1 MEIEDQIEWLKPE
14 RIEKLC
20 GSEKNIF
27 GINRMLII
35 GIGKNGVDCVL
46 RCKHITER
54 RFGTDGTKM
63 RFLGIGESGLLD
75 SSECYGSRLADDEK
89 LSIVPEDSIYKYLNN
104 PARLPQYALDWFDSG
119 LKNYSPATPTYGL
132 TKRQCGRVALFHY
145 IKPLFKRLGESI
157 SAFAGTDRS
166 LEIVITGNLGDVF
179 FGGMFIDLAYIIKS
193 LFEDSSYPYKVNA
206 MLFAGDTAELFET
219 DQRELGNYYANTI
232 ITKNELDLFQ
242 VRKARFSQRYSSS
255 FEVISD
261 KPPFSSVFIAQ
272 AGENYGLTIGAA
284 AEKILSRMAVLFS
297 KDDDAERIMSYNM
310 LKPNESHDFRY
321 LAFDTRVTEVP
332 VGKIL
337 SYLSVKVFTVF
348 NRLLNK
354 NSVGQSQLGQYASQ
368 VTPNAMYLASRA
380 GSIPELEFDEKVNPT
395 FSPRAL
401 KISSDSSMNYV
412 EDWLKKIVGLTAA
425 GAEQCLPDITDEII
439 TTCENAKNDLSK
451 GPFYS
456 IEIIKKCLAELR
468 VAMAKI
474 KSDADD
480 MREQIERSRG
490 LCSSAYM
497 KVKTSALFAG
507 KAAEQYIEELKDFAE
522 YSREY
527 RTSDALMEMYR
538 KMYDK
543 FNDYLENT
551 LNKKAEM
558 FEKIAVNR
566 AAIIDRL
573 TEERDDTVVRD
584 AFSMADPTV
593 RGKLDELVEQLSEEA
608 LAKSF
613 KNSHILE
620 LPEDDETALAR
631 EMAEIVTELFRPLLG
646 MKYSEMCAFFG
657 IENAIG
663 NGLERCLEQAEVT
676 VPVADDF
683 PLNRVICP
691 KSTDMKQIAP
701 IRSVHRSINYI
712 WNASVL
718 NYTAEVV
725 QIRGG
730 VKLEEFKDYEKWENM
745 RYAYVNDSL
754 KKHGIH
760 IFA

>member
-1 MEIEDQIEWLKPE
+1 MEIEKQIEWLKPE

-20 GSEKNIF
+20 GIEKNIF
-27 GINRMLII
+27 GINRMFII

-46 RCKHITER
+46 RCKHITQR
-54 RFGTDGTKM
+54 RFGSDTNKM
-63 RFLGIGESGLLD
+63 RYLGIGESKLLD
-75 SSECYGSRLADDEK
+75 NSECYGSRLAYDEK
-89 LSIVPEDSIYKYLNN
+89 LAIVPEDSIYKYLNN
-104 PARLPQYALDWFDSG
+104 PARLPQYALSWFDSG
-119 LKNYSPATPTYGL
+119 LKNYSPATPSYGL

-145 IKPLFKRLGESI
+145 IKPLFKRIGESI

-166 LEIVITGNLGDVF
+166 LEIVITGNLGDAF
-179 FGGMFIDLAYIIKS
+179 FGGMFIDLAYILKS
-193 LFEDSSYPYKVNA
+193 LFEDSSYQFKINA

-232 ITKNELDLFQ
+232 IAKNELDMFQ
-242 VRKARFSQRYSSS
+242 TRKARFSQRYSAS

-261 KPPFSSVFIAQ
+261 KPPFSSCFIAQ
-272 AGENYGLTIGAA
+272 AAENYGKTLSGA

-310 LKPNESHDFRY
+310 LKPNENHDFRY
-321 LAFDTRVTEVP
+321 LAFDARVTEVP

-354 NSVGQSQLGQYASQ
+354 NSVGQSKLGQFAAQ
-368 VTPNAMYLASRA
+368 VTPNALYLASKA
-380 GSIPELEFDEKVNPT
+380 GSIPELEFDEKINPT

-401 KISSDSSMNYV
+401 KISSDGSMKYV
-412 EDWLKKIVGLTAA
+412 EDWVDKVAALTSE
-425 GAEQCLPDITDEII
+425 GAEKCLPEITDDII
-439 TTCENAKNDLSK
+439 SVCENAKNDLSK

-456 IEIIKKCLAELR
+456 IEIIKKCLSELR

-480 MREQIERSRG
+480 MRDQLERSRG

-527 RTSDALMEMYR
+527 RTADTLLDMYR

-551 LNKKAEM
+551 LNKKAEL

-566 AAIIDRL
+566 AGIIDRL
-573 TEERDDTVVRD
+573 TEERDDTVVCD
-584 AFSMADPTV
+584 AFSMADPAV
-593 RGKLDELVEQLSEEA
+593 REKLDGLVEKLSEEA
-608 LAKSF
+608 LAKAF
-613 KNSHILE
+613 KMSHILE
-620 LPEDDETALAR
+620 LPDDDETALAR
-631 EMAEIVTELFRPLLG
+631 EMADIVCELFRPLLG
-646 MKYSEMCAFFG
+646 MKYNEMCAFFG

-663 NGLERCLEQAEVT
+663 NGLESCLEAAEVS
-676 VPVADDF
+676 VPVSDDF
-683 PLNRVICP
+683 PLSRVICP

-701 IRSVHRSINYI
+701 LRSVHRSINYI

-725 QIRGG
+725 QIKGG

-760 IFA
+760 IFS

>member
-1 MEIEDQIEWLKPE
+1 MEIEKQIEWLKPE

-20 GSEKNIF
+20 GTEKNIF
-27 GINRMLII
+27 GINRMFII

-46 RCKHITER
+46 RCKHITQR
-54 RFGTDGTKM
+54 RFGSDTNKM
-63 RFLGIGESGLLD
+63 RYLGIGESKLLD
-75 SSECYGSRLADDEK
+75 SSDCFGSKLADDEK

-104 PARLPQYALDWFDSG
+104 PARLPQYALSWFDSG
-119 LKNYSPATPTYGL
+119 LKNYSPATPSYGL

-145 IKPLFKRLGESI
+145 IKPLFKRIGESI

-166 LEIVITGNLGDVF
+166 LEIVITGNLGDAF
-179 FGGMFIDLAYIIKS
+179 FGGMFIDLAYILKS
-193 LFEDSSYPYKVNA
+193 LFEDSSYPFKINA

-232 ITKNELDLFQ
+232 IAKNELDMFQ
-242 VRKARFSQRYSSS
+242 TRKARFSQRYSAS

-261 KPPFSSVFIAQ
+261 KPPFSSCFIAQ
-272 AGENYGLTIGAA
+272 ADENYSKTLSGA
-284 AEKILSRMAVLFS
+284 AEKILSRMAVLFT

-310 LKPNESHDFRY
+310 LKPNENHDFRY
-321 LAFDTRVTEVP
+321 LAFDARVTEVP

-354 NSVGQSQLGQYASQ
+354 NSVGQSQLGQYAAQ
-368 VTPNAMYLASRA
+368 VTPNALYLASKA
-380 GSIPELEFDEKVNPT
+380 GSIPELEFDEKINPM

-401 KISSDSSMNYV
+401 KISSDGSMKYV
-412 EDWLKKIVGLTAA
+412 EDWVDKVAALTSE
-425 GAEQCLPDITDEII
+425 GAEKCLPEITDDII
-439 TTCENAKNDLSK
+439 SVCENAKNDLSK

-456 IEIIKKCLAELR
+456 IEIIKKCLSELR

-480 MREQIERSRG
+480 MRDQLERSRG

-527 RTSDALMEMYR
+527 RTADTLLDMYR
-538 KMYDK
+538 TMYDK

-551 LNKKAEM
+551 LNKKAEL

-573 TEERDDTVVRD
+573 TEDRDDTVVRD
-584 AFSMADPTV
+584 AFSMADPAV
-593 RGKLDELVEQLSEEA
+593 RAKLDGLVEQLSEEA
-608 LAKSF
+608 LAKAF
-613 KNSHILE
+613 KMSHILE
-620 LPEDDETALAR
+620 LPDDDETALAC
-631 EMAEIVTELFRPLLG
+631 EMADIVSELFRPLLS
-646 MKYSEMCAFFG
+646 MKYNEMCGFFG
-657 IENAIG
+657 IDNAIG
-663 NGLERCLEQAEVT
+663 NGLESCLETAEVSA
-676 VPVADDF
+676 PVSDDF
-683 PLNRVICP
+683 PLSRVICP

-701 IRSVHRSINYI
+701 LRSVHRSINYI

-725 QIRGG
+725 QIKGG

-760 IFA
+760 IFS

>member
-1 MEIEDQIEWLKPE
+1 MEIEKQIEWLKPE

-20 GSEKNIF
+20 DTEKSIF

-54 RFGTDGTKM
+54 RFGTDTTKM
-63 RFLGIGESGLLD
+63 RYLGIGESRLLD
-75 SSECYGSRLADDEK
+75 EAECFGSRLADDEK

-104 PARLPQYALDWFDSG
+104 PARLPQYALSWFDSG
-119 LKNYSPATPTYGL
+119 LKNYSPATPSYGL

-145 IKPLFKRLGESI
+145 IKPLFKRIGESI
-157 SAFAGTDRS
+157 NAFSGTDRS
-166 LEIVITGNLGDVF
+166 LEIIITGNLGDAF
-179 FGGMFIDLAYIIKS
+179 FGGMFIDLAYILRS
-193 LFEDSSYPYKVNA
+193 LFDGSSYPFKINA
-206 MLFAGDTAELFET
+206 MLFAGDTAELFES

-232 ITKNELDLFQ
+232 IAKNELDMFQ
-242 VRKARFSQRYSSS
+242 MRKSRFSQRYSAS
-255 FEVISD
+255 FEVNSD
-261 KPPFSSVFIAQ
+261 KPPFSSCFIVQ
-272 AGENYGLTIGAA
+272 ADKNYGRTLSGA

-321 LAFDTRVTEVP
+321 LAFDAQVREVP
-332 VGKIL
+332 VGKLL
-337 SYLSVKVFTVF
+337 SYLSVKVFTLF
-348 NRLLNK
+348 NRMLNK
-354 NSVGQSQLGQYASQ
+354 NSVGQNRLGQYASL
-368 VTPNAMYLASRA
+368 VTPNALYLASKA
-380 GSIPELEFDEKVNPT
+380 GTIPKLEFDEKVNPT

-401 KISSDSSMNYV
+401 KISSDGSMNYI
-412 EDWLKKIVGLTAA
+412 EDWLNKVVELTNE
-425 GAEQCLPDITDEII
+425 GAEICLPEITEQVISECD
-439 TTCENAKNDLSK
+439 NAKNDLSK

-456 IEIIKKCLAELR
+456 IEIIKKCLSELR

-480 MREQIERSRG
+480 MKDQIERSRS
-490 LCSSAYM
+490 LCNNAYM

-507 KAAEQYIEELKDFAE
+507 KAAEQYIEELKDFSE

-527 RTSDALMEMYR
+527 RTSDTLLKMYR
-538 KMYDK
+538 QMYDK
-543 FNDYLENT
+543 FSDYLENT
-551 LNKKAEM
+551 LNKKAEL

-573 TEERDDTVVRD
+573 TEERDDTVVHD
-584 AFSMADPTV
+584 AFSMADPAV
-593 RGKLDELVEQLSEEA
+593 REKLDTLVAELSEEA

-613 KNSHILE
+613 KKSHLLE
-620 LPEDDETALAR
+620 LPDDETALAR
-631 EMAEIVTELFRPLLG
+631 EMSGIVCTLFRNLFG
-646 MKYSEMCAFFG
+646 MKYNEMCAFFG
-657 IENAIG
+657 TENAIG
-663 NGLERCLEQAEVT
+663 SGLESCLNDADVT
-676 VPVADDF
+676 APVTDNF
-683 PLNRVICP
+683 PLSRVICP

-701 IRSVHRSINYI
+701 LRTVHRSINYI

-725 QIRGG
+725 QIKGG
-730 VKLEEFKDYEKWENM
+730 VNLEGFKDYEKWENM

-760 IFA
+760 IFS